1 MFQRKFLKLQCKKTA
16 NKKEEIIRLH
26 LDSLRFF
33 QNNFVN
39 FLLKILD
46 KYL

>member
-1 MFQRKFLKLQCKKTA
+1 MFQRKFLKLQYKKIT
-16 NKKEEIIRLH
+16 NKKEEITRLH
-26 LDSLRFF
+26 PDSLRFF